1 MKPIIE
7 LTEED
12 SDGEAC
18 ESVLAAEQLVS
29 LTRYTAGRW
38 SVTVFPVNKT
48 YSNSCCGDASGASL
62 AQAVGDAARRC
73 AINTEAFSR
82 SERDVLRARLAALES
97 GDSQ

>member
-18 ESVLAAEQLVS
+18 ESALAAEQLVS
-29 LTRYTAGRW
+29 ITRYTAGRW
-38 SVTVFPVNKT
+38 SVTVFPVNRT
-48 YSNSCCGDASGASL
+48 HPTSCCGDAGSASL
-62 AQAVGDAARRC
+62 AQAIGDAARMS
-73 AINTEAFSR
+73 AAKSEAYAK
-82 SERDVLRARLAALES
+82 SERDVLRARLAQLES